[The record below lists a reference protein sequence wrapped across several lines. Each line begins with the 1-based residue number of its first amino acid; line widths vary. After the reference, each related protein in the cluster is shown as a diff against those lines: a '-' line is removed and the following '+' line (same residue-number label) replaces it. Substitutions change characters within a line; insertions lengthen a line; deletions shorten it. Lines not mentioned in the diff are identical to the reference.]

1 MPQNKQKKNDIS
13 EGNQLLGWPGYRTR
27 PNRSGFDPL
36 DTRNEAAHMG
46 GTFLRDIF
54 ALRARTR
61 NPFYLGLM
69 FIFGVVPFLALV
81 ALTFGGI
88 PTLNS
93 FSLVQ
98 TIYLVLFILATG
110 AVTINFL
117 FSILEILGF
126 IPSRKQVEVLQ
137 VKEHKKKLPK
147 RRKDFR

>member
-1 MPQNKQKKNDIS
+1 MPQNKQKKNAII
-13 EGNQLLGWPGYRTR
+13 EGNQLPGWPGYRTR
-27 PNRSGFDPL
+27 PNRSGLDPL

-54 ALRARTR
+54 TLRARTR

-69 FIFGVVPFLALV
+69 FIFGVVPFLAFV
-81 ALTFGGI
+81 ALMFGGI

-117 FSILEILGF
+117 FSILEILGV
-126 IPSRKQVEVLQ
+126 IPSRKQVGVLQ
-137 VKEHKKKLPK
+137 VKDHKKRLPK